1 MKIRARALGLT
12 IGSVS
17 GVGIFI
23 LTLLSVL
30 RGSLGATLG
39 SLMIPFYGYTVSYGG
54 AFIGLIWGFVYG
66 FICGAFIALLY
77 NAFHK
82 MLYKKEASA
91 SQR

>member
-1 MKIRARALGLT
+1 MRIRARALGLA

-39 SLMIPFYGYTVSYGG
+39 SLMIPFYGYTVSYSG
-54 AFIGLIWGFVYG
+54 AFVGLVWGFVYG
-66 FICGAFIALLY
+66 FVGGMAVASLY
-77 NAFHK
+77 NGFHK
-82 MLYKKEASA
+82 MLYKKDGSI
-91 SQR
+91 S